1 MSRFRVLA
9 IGILSIAALTATA
22 QQTTAGTG
30 THNQHNV
37 QSGPTVEQHLKVLS
51 EKLNL
56 TSDQQAKAK
65 PILQEMHD
73 SMLKVS
79 QDTSLTH
86 EERMDKVRP
95 LREKADKQLREIL
108 TDEQKQK
115 LDQLEHEPHSNL
127 HG

>member
-22 QQTTAGTG
+22 QQTTAGTD
-30 THNQHNV
+30 TDNQHNV
-37 QSGPTVEQHLKVLS
+37 QGVPTVDQHLKVLS

-65 PILQEMHD
+65 PILQEMQD